1 MLSPSQR
8 LVLIGKMTKHEM
20 ISEQNAAQSGTRP
33 GTRSGGRD
41 WFSEPSRFMNRE
53 LSWLEFNR
61 RVLEEAENPRNHP
74 LERVRFLSIS
84 GNNLDEF
91 LMVRDAGLIS

>member
-20 ISEQNAAQSGTRP
+20 ISEQNAAKS
-33 GTRSGGRD
+33 GTRSGKRD

-61 RVLEEAENPRNHP
+61 RVLEEAAG
-74 LERVRFLSIS
+74 V
-84 GNNLDEF
+84 
-91 LMVRDAGLIS
+91 AGLRARRLRCSYCTR